1 MAPDDSKIVVA
12 SHRLVNHPPPT
23 SSHFGA
29 ALARL
34 LFSTCAK
41 FIRTNG
47 VRQEGE
53 AAAAVADDVDDTDD
67 YGVNIGIHTDHVYIL
82 VYKSVD
88 VYTTLWMEQ
97 QRCHPTDRQPLAHP
111 PQELGM
117 FQHVPIFCLSEIL
130 LLYSQCH
137 PLRSMSPSYFSTQEI
152 QHRLYP
158 IQGHHIHT

>member
-1 MAPDDSKIVVA
+1 MAPDDSKIFVA

-29 ALARL
+29 ALVRL

-67 YGVNIGIHTDHVYIL
+67 YGVNIEIHTNHVHIL

-88 VYTTLWMEQ
+88 VYTTHWMER
-97 QRCHPTDRQPLAHP
+97 QRCHPTYRQTDNH
-111 PQELGM
+111 
-117 FQHVPIFCLSEIL
+117 
-130 LLYSQCH
+130 
-137 PLRSMSPSYFSTQEI
+137 
-152 QHRLYP
+152 
-158 IQGHHIHT
+158 